1 MVRRLLHLGALAAV
15 AVLVAVSCGGTPSND
30 RGVAEGGEQI
40 DTPFA
45 GYSSRV
51 YAEPTA
57 WLCRPDVDDDACDID
72 LDAERIEADGTRSSE
87 PFEPAAEPPVDCFY
101 VYPTVSTDPGDTSDL
116 VPGDGERL
124 AAANQLA
131 RLASTCRL
139 WAPIYQ
145 QVTLSGIAGA
155 RARAG
160 APDGSTTTP
169 PVQTDAGFEA
179 GDASIDGETSA
190 GGVITERS
198 PSQTAYDGV
207 LDAFRHYMAN
217 HNVGRGV
224 VLVGHSQGTGHLR
237 RLIAEEVDTDPRL
250 ASQLVSALLLGLS
263 VPEAPA
269 DGGFA
274 NVPPCRSETQIGCYV
289 AWATYR
295 STAPPG
301 TDGLFGRPTDSGG
314 RSTCTNPA
322 DLSGEEGR
330 VPLTPYFTAGQSPG
344 GVGWLADGSAPEAPW
359 VALPG
364 LVEAECVERNG
375 FHYLEVTVIPDAVRV
390 PDVPGDLPGG
400 WGLHLVDANLAMGEI
415 VNLVAA
421 QSAAWVNAN

>member
-1 MVRRLLHLGALAAV
+1 MVRRPLRLGALAAA
-15 AVLVAVSCGGTPSND
+15 AVLVTTSCGGTPSND
-30 RGVAEGGEQI
+30 AGVAEGGEQV
-40 DTPFA
+40 DAPFA

-72 LDAERIEADGTRSSE
+72 LDAERIEADGTRSPE

-101 VYPTVSTDPGDTSDL
+101 VYPTVSTDPGVTSDL
-116 VPGDGERL
+116 IPGDGERL

-139 WAPIYQ
+139 WAPVYQ
-145 QVTLSGIAGA
+145 QVTLSGIGGGGA
-155 RARAG
+155 RTDAPGDATAR
-160 APDGSTTTP
+160 TP
-169 PVQTDAGFEA
+169 TDAGSGE
-179 GDASIDGETSA
+179 DADTGNDVSDRT
-190 GGVITERS
+190 
-198 PSQTAYDGV
+198 PSQVAYDGV

-217 HNVGRGV
+217 HNAGRGL

-250 ASQLVSALLLGLS
+250 TSQLVSAVLVGLS
-263 VPEAPA
+263 VPEDPA

-274 NVPPCRSETQIGCYV
+274 NIPPCRSETQVGCHV
-289 AWATYR
+289 AWASYR

-301 TDGLFGRPTDSGG
+301 PNGLFGRPTASGG

-322 DLSGEEGR
+322 DLPGEAGR
-330 VPLTPYFTAGQSPG
+330 VPLTPYFTVEQSPG
-344 GVGWLADGSAPEAPW
+344 GVGWLADGSAPEAAW

-375 FHYLEVTVIPDAVRV
+375 YHYLEVTVVPDAVRA

-400 WGLHLVDANLAMGEI
+400 WGLHLVDVNLAMGDL